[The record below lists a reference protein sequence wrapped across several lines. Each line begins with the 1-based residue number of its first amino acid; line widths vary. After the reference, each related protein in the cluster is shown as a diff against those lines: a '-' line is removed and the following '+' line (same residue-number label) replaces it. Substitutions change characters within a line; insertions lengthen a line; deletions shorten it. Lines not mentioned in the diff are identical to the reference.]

1 MLELER
7 LELQRNQLSGVIPAR
22 ISALDKM
29 AVLYLHLNP
38 GLKCWETQEALDWAN
53 GLYEYQGPQ
62 GACNFVSFVNLP
74 LVVAASD

>member
-1 MLELER
+1 
-7 LELQRNQLSGVIPAR
+7 
-22 ISALDKM
+22 M